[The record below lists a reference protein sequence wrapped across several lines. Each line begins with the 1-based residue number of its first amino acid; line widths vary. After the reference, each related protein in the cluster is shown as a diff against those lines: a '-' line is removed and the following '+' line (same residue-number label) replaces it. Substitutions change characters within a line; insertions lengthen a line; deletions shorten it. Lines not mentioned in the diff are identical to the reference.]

1 MMNLRAWLLG
11 FSFFAT
17 LSLSP
22 TTVAHEGLPL
32 GLVDNATQTETSVP
46 RTLGLTLDRYYTP
59 AVGSEL
65 VLSLLHGVQTLEDRV
80 LQQTQGDTRLQPVL
94 ARIGQFAIEGLLW
107 NTATT
112 AQHEIFGHGFRAREC
127 HMPAHYRVNI
137 GGGGRV
143 RFPVATYNQLSY
155 HEKAAF
161 NAGGMEATSRLAKDL
176 RDQWLNHTHMD
187 MREAHVY
194 LNASLDQTLYMRD
207 AFKKDKN
214 AIANGHDVGN
224 YVAEVNTWHGAT
236 VLTNDKL
243 KNRALLDLL
252 DPYLFYSVYGV
263 GHYLYDGTQSFEYPM
278 INLGDY
284 QYLPALRVIPAPYGI
299 EYQWMNFVK
308 GPDYDI
314 QAGLRAGKT
323 GTLGSHA
330 LDLEINRIF
339 SSDLLFMDLKSSLWH
354 QPKLFTASAATTKGH
369 MGAALSII
377 ARYRMTQSVEL
388 SGQAGYKTTG
398 YMPGE
403 ILKHT
408 PILRVGFKAFL

>member
-1 MMNLRAWLLG
+1 MMNLRALLLG
-11 FSFFAT
+11 VSFFAT

-22 TTVAHEGLPL
+22 MTAANEESPL
-32 GLVDNATQTETSVP
+32 GFADNATQAEISVP
-46 RTLGLTLDRYYTP
+46 RTLGLTLDRYYSP

-65 VLSLLHGVQTLEDRV
+65 VLSLLHSVQTLEDRW
-80 LQQTQGDTRLQPVL
+80 LSANQNDTSLQPVL
-94 ARIGQFAIEGLLW
+94 SRIGQFAIEGLLW

-112 AQHEIFGHGFRAREC
+112 AQHEIFGHGFRAREF
-127 HMPAHYRVNI
+127 HIPAHYRVNI
-137 GGGGRV
+137 GGGGRI
-143 RFPVATYNQLSY
+143 RFPAANYHQLSS

-161 NAGGMEATSRLAKDL
+161 NAGGMEGNSRLAKNL
-176 RDQWLNHTHMD
+176 RDQWLNHSHMD

-207 AFKKDKN
+207 TFKKDKN
-214 AIANGHDVGN
+214 AIANGHDVAN
-224 YVAEVNTWHGAT
+224 YIAEVNTWYGTT
-236 VLTNDKL
+236 VLTKDKL
-243 KNRALLDLL
+243 KHRALLDLL
-252 DPYLFYSVYGV
+252 DPYLFYSLYSV
-263 GHYLYDGTQSFEYPM
+263 GHYLHDGTQSFEYPM
-278 INLGDY
+278 ISLGNY

-323 GTLGSHA
+323 GTLSSHA
-330 LDLEINRIF
+330 LDLEINRLF
-339 SSDLLFMDLKSSLWH
+339 SSALLFVDLKTSLWR
-354 QPKLFTASAATTKGH
+354 QPKLFTASAATTKEH
-369 MGAALSII
+369 MGAALSMV

-403 ILKHT
+403 ILKHS
-408 PILRVGFKAFL
+408 PILRLGFKAFL

>member
-1 MMNLRAWLLG
+1 MMNLRTLLLG
-11 FSFFAT
+11 LGFFAS

-22 TTVAHEGLPL
+22 MTIASEDFPL
-32 GLVDNATQTETSVP
+32 ELVNTATQTETSVP
-46 RTLGLTLDRYYTP
+46 RTLGLTLDRYYSP

-65 VLSLLHGVQTLEDRV
+65 VLSLLHGVQTLEDRW
-80 LQQTQGDTRLQPVL
+80 LSPKQNDTSLQPVL
-94 ARIGQFAIEGLLW
+94 SRIGQFAIEGLLW

-112 AQHEIFGHGFRAREC
+112 AQHEIFGHGFRAREF

-137 GGGGRV
+137 GGGGRI
-143 RFPVATYNQLSY
+143 RFPVANYNQLSY
-155 HEKAAF
+155 HERAAF
-161 NAGGMEATSRLAKDL
+161 NAGGMEANSRLAKDL
-176 RDQWLNHTHMD
+176 RDQWLSHSHMD

-207 AFKKDKN
+207 TFKKDKN
-214 AIANGHDVGN
+214 AMASGHDVAS
-224 YVAEVNTWHGAT
+224 YIAEVNSWHGAS

-243 KNRALLDLL
+243 KHRALLDLL
-252 DPYLFYSVYGV
+252 DPYLFYSLYSV
-263 GHYLYDGTQSFEYPM
+263 GHYLHDGTQSFEYPM
-278 INLGDY
+278 ISLGDY
-284 QYLPALRVIPAPYGI
+284 QYLPALRMIPAPYGI

-323 GTLGSHA
+323 GNLGSHT
-330 LDLEINRIF
+330 LDLELNRIF
-339 SSDLLFMDLKSSLWH
+339 SSDILFLDLKSSLWR
-354 QPKLFTASAATTKGH
+354 QPKLFTASAATTKAH
-369 MGAALSII
+369 MGAALSMV
-377 ARYRMTQSVEL
+377 ARYRMTQSVEF